1 MTSTTRLRSLRRPI
15 ALTTLLIFGFSTL
28 AAGNTDSIVLPN
40 IGETAESY
48 LSTEDEQRY
57 GEAFMR
63 SIRHALELVDDPEV
77 QNYIESLGN
86 RLVANGGVNG
96 RKFTFFVV
104 RDPTINAFAGPGGYI
119 GIHSGLFITGES
131 EAELASVMAHE
142 IAHVTQRHIARAFE
156 DASRMS
162 VPLTAAIIAALILGS
177 RGGNGQI
184 GEAAIAASAAGSIQ
198 RQINFT
204 RSNEQEADRVGLQ
217 ILADSGYEP
226 RAMPRFFEHLQQ
238 ASIFYDNL
246 QLEFL
251 RTHPVTIARI
261 SDTRNRAEQYPRLR
275 DSISDGFPLIRQKVR
290 VLQES
295 NPSKSVAW
303 YEGVLPEATAD
314 ERDALRYGYAVALN
328 AAGRHADA
336 RAQIAPLAKREPER
350 IAYQIVLAEAALG
363 QNRFDEAFAIYE
375 RNLGLYPYHL
385 PLTLYYADALL
396 QDGQPAKAAE
406 RVDEY
411 MRARSPRPELY
422 RLLAQAREAM
432 NDRLGAHQAL
442 AEHYYML
449 GEMRPALEQLEM
461 ALRRVS
467 EPDVRATRIKARI
480 ETIRNEWRVRA
491 KFSGETI
498 PEGRPGQ

>member
-1 MTSTTRLRSLRRPI
+1 MTSTRRRSFRRHI
-15 ALTTLLIFGFSTL
+15 ALTTLLLFGSGTL
-28 AAGNTDSIVLPN
+28 ASGNTDSIQLPN
-40 IGETAESY
+40 IGETAEAY

-63 SIRHALELVDDPEV
+63 SIRHALDLVDDPEV

-86 RLVANGGVNG
+86 RLVANGGVGG
-96 RKFTFFVV
+96 RKFSFFVV

-119 GIHSGLFITGES
+119 GVHTGLFITGNN

-162 VPLTAAIIAALILGS
+162 VPVTAAIIAGLILGS
-177 RGGNGQI
+177 RAGNSQI

-261 SDTRNRAEQYPRLR
+261 SDTRNRAEQYPQLR
-275 DSISDGFPLIRQKVR
+275 ESISDGFPLIREKVR
-290 VLQES
+290 VLQEA
-295 NPSKSVAW
+295 NPAKSVAW
-303 YEGVLPEATAD
+303 YEGVLPEATPE

-328 AAGRHADA
+328 AAGRHSAA

-350 IAYQIVLAEAALG
+350 VAYQIVLAEAALG
-363 QNRFDEAFAIYE
+363 ENRIEEALAIYA

-406 RVDEY
+406 AVDDY
-411 MRARSPRPELY
+411 MRARNARPELY

-442 AEHYYML
+442 AEHYYLL

-480 ETIRNEWRVRA
+480 ESMRNEWRVRA
-491 KFSGETI
+491 KFSGEAM
-498 PEGRPGQ
+498 PEGRLGR